1 MENDSRGYDL
11 YTGRDERIVRRVAIT
26 TRRGTLGRKGGCI
39 PGGAAI
45 CHEQEFV
52 IIALSCAV
60 RRIAV

>member
-1 MENDSRGYDL
+1 MENDSRGCDL
-11 YTGRDERIVRRVAIT
+11 YTGRDERIIRRVAIT
-26 TRRGTLGRKGGCI
+26 TRCGTLGRKSGCV

-45 CHEQEFV
+45 CHEQDFI